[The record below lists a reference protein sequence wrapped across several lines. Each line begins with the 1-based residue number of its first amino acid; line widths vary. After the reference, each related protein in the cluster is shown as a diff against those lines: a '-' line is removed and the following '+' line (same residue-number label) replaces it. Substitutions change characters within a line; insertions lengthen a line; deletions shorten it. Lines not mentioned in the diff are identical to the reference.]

1 MAQYG
6 EGNWKSKRSL
16 LIATVNSLLFLLVAV
31 SADRGLKMPEV
42 SVPEGTRRSLSDQR
56 RDLKS
61 LLKIAKTFLWQSD
74 GSGYEHVWP
83 EMKVGWPIVFG
94 TIVGFIG
101 GAFGS
106 IGGIGG
112 GGIFLPMLNL
122 ILGFD
127 AKSSTAMSKC
137 MIMGAAVSTVCYN
150 LKLRHP
156 LLDVPMI
163 DYDLVLLVQPM
174 LMLGISIGVIF
185 NVIFADWMVTILL
198 IILFLFISTKAF
210 LRGVKTWEKE
220 TLLKKEASASEGQ
233 DGERDYKAIPG
244 GPQQET
250 EKAQSGISIVK
261 HVHWKELGLLF
272 LVWLAFLVLQI
283 FKEKTVSCSWEYWIL
298 NFLQIPV
305 SVGVY
310 LYEATSL
317 YKGRRVIASL
327 GQRQTDFRFGQLV
340 IYACL
345 AMSAGMVGGL
355 LGVGGG
361 SIMGPLF
368 LELGVPPQVASASAT
383 FAMMF
388 SSSMSVVEYYLLNQ
402 FPVPYAVYLAA
413 VAMVAGYCG
422 QHFVGKVIKLLGRAS
437 IIIFVLAFTVFIS
450 SLTLGGVGIS
460 KSIQRLQRN
469 EYMGFEDLCRGGG

>member
-1 MAQYG
+1 MAEYG
-6 EGNWKSKRSL
+6 EGRWNSKRSL
-16 LIATVNSLLFLLVAV
+16 LIVTVNFLLFVLVAV
-31 SADRGLKMPEV
+31 SADRSLKMPEI
-42 SVPEGTRRSLSDQR
+42 STTEGTPRSFSDER
-56 RDLKS
+56 RDLKN
-61 LLKIAKTFLWQSD
+61 LLEIAKTFLWKSD

-83 EMKVGWPIVFG
+83 DIKFGWPIILG
-94 TIVGFIG
+94 TIVGFTG
-101 GAFGS
+101 AAFGS
-106 IGGIGG
+106 IGGVGG
-112 GGIFLPMLNL
+112 GGLFLPMLNL

-137 MIMGAAVSTVCYN
+137 MIMGAAVSTVYYN

-156 LLDVPMI
+156 FFDVPMI
-163 DYDLVLLVQPM
+163 DYDLVLIVQPM
-174 LMLGISIGVIF
+174 LLLGISIGVIF

-198 IILFLFISTKAF
+198 IVLFLLISTKAF
-210 LRGVKTWEKE
+210 MRGVKTWDKE
-220 TLLKKEASASEGQ
+220 TLLKRETDSQSQ
-233 DGERDYKAIPG
+233 DGEREYRTIPDG
-244 GPQQET
+244 SQQET
-250 EKAQSGISIVK
+250 EKARSKISIVK
-261 HVHWKELGLLF
+261 NVYWKELGLLLF
-272 LVWLAFLVLQI
+272 VWVAFLVLQI
-283 FKEKTVSCSWEYWIL
+283 FKERTVSCSWEYWTL
-298 NFLQIPV
+298 NFLQIPI

-317 YKGRRVIASL
+317 YKGRKVIASL
-327 GQRQTDFRFGQLV
+327 GGRETEFRVGQLAM
-340 IYACL
+340 YACL
-345 AMSAGMVGGL
+345 GMSAGVVGGL

-368 LELGVPPQVASASAT
+368 LELGVPPQVATASAT

-413 VAMVAGYCG
+413 VAMIAAYCG
-422 QHFVGKVIKLLGRAS
+422 QHIVRKVIALLGRAS

-469 EYMGFEDLCRGGG
+469 EYMGFEDLCRVSG